1 MEKDRW
7 FKTGLWGTV
16 VTAICC
22 FTPLLVWTLG
32 VLGLATLTGY
42 LDYVL
47 FPLLGIFIAITI
59 YAAVTRRRKSTGS
72 ESIDSSA

>member
-7 FKTGLWGTV
+7 FKVGLLGTI

-22 FTPLLVWTLG
+22 TTPLLPWVFGL
-32 VLGLATLTGY
+32 LGLAALTGY

-47 FPLLGIFIAITI
+47 FPLMGIFLAITI
-59 YAAVTRRRKSTGS
+59 YAATTRRRT
-72 ESIDSSA
+72 DSPRRQP

>member
-7 FKTGLWGTV
+7 FKTGLCGTI

-22 FTPLLVWTLG
+22 FTPILVWILG
-32 VLGLATLTGY
+32 ILGLATPTGY

-59 YAAVTRRRKSTGS
+59 DAALARRRA
-72 ESIDSSA
+72 ESRSRPGE

>member
-7 FKTGLWGTV
+7 FKTGLWGTI

-22 FTPLLVWTLG
+22 FTPILVWILG
-32 VLGLATLTGY
+32 ILGLATLTGY

-59 YAAVTRRRKSTGS
+59 YAALARRRA
-72 ESIDSSA
+72 ESRSRPGE

>member
-22 FTPLLVWTLG
+22 FTPILVWTLG
-32 VLGLATLTGY
+32 ILGLATLTGY

-59 YAAVTRRRKSTGS
+59 YAAVTRRRTESPRRQKSF
-72 ESIDSSA
+72 